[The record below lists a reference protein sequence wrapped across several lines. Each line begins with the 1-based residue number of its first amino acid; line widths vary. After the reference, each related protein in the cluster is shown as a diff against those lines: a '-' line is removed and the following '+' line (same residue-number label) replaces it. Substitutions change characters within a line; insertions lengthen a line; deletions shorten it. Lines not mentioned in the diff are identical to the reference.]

1 MSAHLWT
8 TWHYILEDGK
18 FHNYHCENLKSYIG
32 IICFV
37 IWQDVEAVMI
47 SFKAPFQHL
56 PEGLQKMT
64 KTSARTVC
72 QQDEIK
78 LQISLI

>member
-1 MSAHLWT
+1 MALYPRRWQISLT
-8 TWHYILEDGK
+8 TAVR
-18 FHNYHCENLKSYIG
+18 KSYIG
-32 IICFV
+32 VICFV
-37 IWQDVEAVMI
+37 IWKDVDAL
-47 SFKAPFQHL
+47 FQHL

-78 LQISLI
+78 LQIALISCRSPNHLIGYLLL